1 MLLIVERVVRVLRVA
16 EFVLV
21 ALNHVEVVITVVEE
35 GVTVAMEVVPMVV
48 PVVKVDV
55 KVLVRLVFGVAIVL
69 VVVATVITNVAK
81 LVVVVVVV
89 EIVILQLHA
98 TEAVPKLVAVALV
111 IVSEEDVLA
120 VVLVPPHRSELY
132 ND

>member
-69 VVVATVITNVAK
+69 VVV
-81 LVVVVVVV
+81 

-132 ND
+132 NDKRTL